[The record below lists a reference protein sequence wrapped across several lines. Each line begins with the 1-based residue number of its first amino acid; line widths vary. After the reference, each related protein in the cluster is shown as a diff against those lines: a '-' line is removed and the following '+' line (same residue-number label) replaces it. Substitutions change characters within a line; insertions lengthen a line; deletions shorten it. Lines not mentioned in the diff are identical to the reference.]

1 MNAEELK
8 AVFSAKAPVT
18 LTTHP
23 TKEEDDE
30 PRATAEQLLSFRN
43 EALYPAPPSKIIIY
57 DHSLSKLFNKSYAF
71 TKLLTYVQAVA
82 ESVEGVGNHQEL
94 FFNLLTD
101 DDGSALHLQDEGVT
115 AVLHPVV
122 QFFQLKWF
130 PFLLSLKE
138 SIPLEDLAQQ
148 RFGNRAKRTWHAKM
162 EEALPSYMNE
172 LATLIKEHGTETS
185 DSTVEELA
193 AELAEYMKDCYGN
206 CVRLDYGTGHELHFF
221 IIIMICLQELG
232 DTGGYLI
239 HDDITSRNVV
249 VPTSEPL
256 PNAIA
261 ANEEITVK
269 TTSKRVNKCKFL
281 SQLRKQFCHFVF
293 FQYIHFMRVLQKHY
307 SLEPAGSHG
316 VWGLDDY
323 HHLPYILGASQLV
336 GPTQTLQT
344 KDICD
349 KEKVYQNASN
359 YYYFEMIEWI
369 LETKRVHFMS
379 IATCSTTSVVCHG
392 GRRLTPG

>member
-1 MNAEELK
+1 
-8 AVFSAKAPVT
+8 
-18 LTTHP
+18 
-23 TKEEDDE
+23 
-30 PRATAEQLLSFRN
+30 
-43 EALYPAPPSKIIIY
+43 
-57 DHSLSKLFNKSYAF
+57 
-71 TKLLTYVQAVA
+71 
-82 ESVEGVGNHQEL
+82 
-94 FFNLLTD
+94 
-101 DDGSALHLQDEGVT
+101 
-115 AVLHPVV
+115 
-122 QFFQLKWF
+122 
-130 PFLLSLKE
+130 
-138 SIPLEDLAQQ
+138 
-148 RFGNRAKRTWHAKM
+148 M

-269 TTSKRVNKCKFL
+269 TTSKTVNKCKFL

-369 LETKRVHFMS
+369 LENKTGPFHEHSNMLYNISGVPRWEKTYSGMIKMYAAEVLSKFNVSQHLLFS
-379 IATCSTTSVVCHG
+379 KHLPWNSHK
-392 GRRLTPG
+392 LE